1 MAEPLFLSF
10 CLSLS
15 VTFLRD
21 QQPTLQLA
29 RVFKMARSWGS
40 LRAIIQ
46 SLLKALPAMTS
57 LTIMLALYMF
67 IAAVA
72 GMQMLGNFIP
82 LE

>member
-1 MAEPLFLSF
+1 
-10 CLSLS
+10 
-15 VTFLRD
+15 
-21 QQPTLQLA
+21 
-29 RVFKMARSWGS
+29 MARSWGS

-72 GMQMLGNFIP
+72 GMREDRPAVRRTRGALGCAAFREGI
-82 LE
+82 